1 MVPQAVKVLSVTC
14 WAREGQ
20 AGQQRVQKP
29 LHVWSEI
36 TNGCEFHFDKEQVT
50 LGYSCVETK

>member
-1 MVPQAVKVLSVTC
+1 MVPRSCQLYPSHAGGK
-14 WAREGQ
+14 EGQ
-20 AGQQRVQKP
+20 AGQQRVKKP

-50 LGYSCVETK
+50 LGYSRAETK